1 MKYTLLGVDTQSPEE
16 KIAKY
21 TGEVSWKYLKP
32 HYESGALLWVDPSL
46 TLAQVADALSTDDTE
61 TVTNW
66 LGNGDLVKIGDLH
79 AQQWEDSDQL
89 FTAVVV
95 TPFVLMQ
102 PHCAETPPPEDAR

>member
-1 MKYTLLGVDTQSPEE
+1 MTEPPENKGSMKYSILGADNQTSEE

-46 TLAQVADALSTDDTE
+46 TLAQVAEALSADETE
-61 TVTNW
+61 TVANW
-66 LGNGDLVKIGDLH
+66 LGNGDLVKIGELH
-79 AQQWEDSDQL
+79 ANQWEESDEL
-89 FTAVVV
+89 FTAVVI

-102 PHCAETPPPEDAR
+102 QQS